1 MQYKCQYYE
10 QKNLNIL
17 GGKKS
22 SYNCTSLQVGE
33 SCRMVNKVK
42 TPGAI

>member
-17 GGKKS
+17 GGKK
-22 SYNCTSLQVGE
+22 V
-33 SCRMVNKVK
+33 
-42 TPGAI
+42 AIIVQAYK